1 MISLVNQFWS
11 WSDISVLFDLICL
24 DLLQGTI
31 FRSKQDIQPLFKTI
45 SLAVNQDQSRPNET
59 DIDYRISGCQD
70 SVKIKICIFR
80 TGKILWQVTDKM
92 CLDPLRLET
101 VCLFCSFEPFLSLD
115 YFPLITRHDKY
126 TVHYMHIIYLL
137 PVHDSLI
144 VYIEAFIIFL
154 FH

>member
-1 MISLVNQFWS
+1 MSNILACAGYCFWYFHHPAAGELPIIFKTKDMEYPLVNQFWS

-59 DIDYRISGCQD
+59 DSDYRISVRQD

-92 CLDPLRLET
+92 CLDPLRQVT
-101 VCLFCSFEPFLSLD
+101 VCLFW
-115 YFPLITRHDKY
+115 
-126 TVHYMHIIYLL
+126 
-137 PVHDSLI
+137 
-144 VYIEAFIIFL
+144 
-154 FH
+154 